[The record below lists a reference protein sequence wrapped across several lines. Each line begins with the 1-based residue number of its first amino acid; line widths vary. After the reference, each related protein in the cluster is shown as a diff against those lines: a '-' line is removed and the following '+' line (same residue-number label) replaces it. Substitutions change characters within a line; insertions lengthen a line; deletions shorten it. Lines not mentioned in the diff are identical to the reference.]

1 MKKSFKKI
9 AATMLAATMTMG
21 LAVSAFGAE
30 IDPATIPAGETIY
43 TITGNMTDPAWAL
56 NDDANAFQETE
67 FDGVVSFDLTIPAWD
82 EENSWMSRFSIGAF
96 NSETLV
102 AGWNRILLG
111 VPSIPVGDL
120 GASLIGDVTN
130 LSQIR
135 IAPETETNVT
145 VYFDTK
151 TYGLVVKDEE
161 GNLVDYSIGWC
172 TADDNETYYTPEEFA
187 ELDFNEWVNGI
198 NADRKASLE
207 ALNVT
212 SFPNFVQLRD
222 NLVKKLNGEEVSDET
237 CASYSVVGATELGI
251 EWTPEA
257 ESCFVKDNGD
267 GTYSKKLV
275 ATADGD
281 FEFKILEDGPN
292 FAWGMQMQLGTGV
305 FQDNASQFKL
315 PETVA
320 GDEFV
325 VTFNP
330 SNGDVTITKNG
341 EDFEYLVRWDTG
353 REDEEYGEFF
363 TKDEAL
369 AKYVPQVEETTTAEE
384 DTTAAEED
392 TTTAAEEDTT
402 TVAATTAAPE
412 TTTAKNQSTQT
423 GDAAPIAVLVSLL
436 GAVAVVAFV
445 AKKKEA

>member
-1 MKKSFKKI
+1 M
-9 AATMLAATMTMG
+9 
-21 LAVSAFGAE
+21 
-30 IDPATIPAGETIY
+30 IPAGETIY

-67 FDGVVSFDLTIPAWD
+67 FDGVVSFDLTMPAWD

-305 FQDNASQFKL
+305 FRITL
-315 PETVA
+315 PSL
-320 GDEFV
+320 
-325 VTFNP
+325 NYRKP
-330 SNGDVTITKNG
+330 
-341 EDFEYLVRWDTG
+341 W
-353 REDEEYGEFF
+353 
-363 TKDEAL
+363 L
-369 AKYVPQVEETTTAEE
+369 AM
-384 DTTAAEED
+384 
-392 TTTAAEEDTT
+392 
-402 TVAATTAAPE
+402 
-412 TTTAKNQSTQT
+412 N
-423 GDAAPIAVLVSLL
+423 LL
-436 GAVAVVAFV
+436 
-445 AKKKEA
+445 